1 MNFKAI
7 GKTIGVILSIEA
19 GFMLPPLFMALA
31 DGNGNIA
38 KAFAISAAAA
48 LAVGLPLVLNRKW
61 QDRLGARDGFAAA
74 VLAWLAMSLFGA
86 LPYLLGGVIPSAT
99 DAFFETVSG
108 FTTSSATVISDVEAM
123 PRSVLLWRSITNWL
137 GGMGVLVFLLAVTPA
152 AKEGGSMYLL
162 RAEFPGPTATKL
174 VPRMQK
180 SAKLLYIIYII
191 MTLVMIVLLSFD
203 VPLFDAVNISLS
215 TVSTGG
221 FEIKNDSLMSY
232 SRYAQAVT
240 TLFMILCGMSFS
252 IFYCLAVRDFSRI
265 KRNAELKAFA
275 LIFGLS
281 CLIVGLSSYKSFD
294 GFGEGLHYT
303 LFEVS
308 SIISTTAHTAV
319 DSSVWSQLALSLLML
334 LMIVG
339 PMSGSTGGGMKIS
352 RLMILLKTAK
362 RTLGRIIIPNSVHV
376 IHLGGDAVD
385 EETTATVSTFFAV
398 YLLLMLVTAVLLSF
412 EGIDFGEGVT
422 AAISSLSNIGAT
434 EMKGYGVLGK
444 LLLAFDMI
452 LGRLE
457 IFPVLVL
464 FAPQTWRK

>member
-31 DGNGNIA
+31 DGNGDIA

-99 DAFFETVSG
+99 DAFETVSG

-203 VPLFDAVNISLS
+203 MPLFDAVNISLS

-252 IFYCLAVRDFSRI
+252 IFYCLAVRDFFRI

-376 IHLGGDAVD
+376 IHLGDDAVD

>member
-31 DGNGNIA
+31 DGNGDIA

-137 GGMGVLVFLLAVTPA
+137 GGMGVPVFLPA

-294 GFGEGLHYT
+294 GFGEALHYT

-376 IHLGGDAVD
+376 IHLGDDAVD

-412 EGIDFGEGVT
+412 EGIGFGEGVT